1 MRWPSRKDG
10 KTLKAQWDEMCVS
23 LIALGLRSLNQQTRQ
38 RSFATMPKDGVIAR
52 IETGELASAPLS
64 LDRTKRRN
72 GGDIKV
78 IPPGGEGSMRCNIYK
93 TTRGG
98 DVMYDISVVFIATA
112 AYRKVTKQTSCSMA
126 IISPEGQWV

>member
-1 MRWPSRKDG
+1 
-10 KTLKAQWDEMCVS
+10 
-23 LIALGLRSLNQQTRQ
+23 
-38 RSFATMPKDGVIAR
+38 MPKDSVIAR

-72 GGDIKV
+72 GGEIKV
-78 IPPGGEGSMRCNIYK
+78 IPPGGEGNMRCNIYK